1 VDGLA
6 RRLPSGA
13 EAEFQAPP
21 RRSDAVCVGLIDS
34 VALTRDCL
42 GLALRIIHPDLR
54 ILSFTT
60 VEECIHATS
69 DPVEVILYHLHDDLG
84 PGTSVLRSVKLLCE
98 ALPDIPVAVLSSFS
112 GAVEPRHLREIL
124 AAGARG
130 FIPSTTTTIE
140 LATAAVRLVR
150 DGGQF
155 VPFEILLGNRL
166 DGAKTPRTSTL
177 KRLTRREMEVLFRL
191 RRGQPNK
198 AIAYELGTSSNTI
211 KVHIRNIMRKTGATN
226 RTEVVYKSRQ
236 LWHDETGEA

>member
-1 VDGLA
+1 VAGPA
-6 RRLPSGA
+6 RRLPSSA
-13 EAEFQAPP
+13 EAEFQTSAQ
-21 RRSDAVCVGLIDS
+21 RSDAVCVGLIDS

-112 GAVEPRHLREIL
+112 GAAQPRHLRAIL
-124 AAGARG
+124 SAGARG
-130 FIPSTTTTIE
+130 FIPTTTSIE

-166 DGAKTPRTSTL
+166 DGAKPPRTSTP
-177 KRLTRREMEVLFRL
+177 KRLTRREMEVLLRL

-198 AIAYELGTSSNTI
+198 VIAYELGTSSNTI
-211 KVHIRNIMRKTGATN
+211 KVHIRNIMRKMGATN

-236 LWHDETGEA
+236 LWHDETCEA